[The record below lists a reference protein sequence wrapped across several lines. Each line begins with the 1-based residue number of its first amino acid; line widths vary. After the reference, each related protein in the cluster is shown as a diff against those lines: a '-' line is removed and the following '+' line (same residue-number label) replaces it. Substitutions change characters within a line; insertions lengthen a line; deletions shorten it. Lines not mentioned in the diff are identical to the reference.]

1 MQRKN
6 VRGRSFCGE
15 KGFCLQ
21 VLVPLSS
28 RLLALLVKKMKM
40 KRDEEEGSR
49 EDSEE
54 LRGFGVSFRVSRRR
68 YRWIMARGLVGQFQ
82 LEIRRC

>member
-21 VLVPLSS
+21 VQVPLSS
-28 RLLALLVKKMKM
+28 RYWVGSSRLLLALLVKKTTKKMMMK
-40 KRDEEEGSR
+40 KTKKKAQKKTPKS
-49 EDSEE
+49 
-54 LRGFGVSFRVSRRR
+54 
-68 YRWIMARGLVGQFQ
+68 
-82 LEIRRC
+82 

>member
-1 MQRKN
+1 MQRKK

-28 RLLALLVKKMKM
+28 RYWVGSSRLLLALLVKKK
-40 KRDEEEGSR
+40 KKSKKSR
-49 EDSEE
+49 KTQK
-54 LRGFGVSFRVSRRR
+54 RRR
-68 YRWIMARGLVGQFQ
+68 LK
-82 LEIRRC
+82 RRLRRVERVRSFISS